1 MVMSGVSG
9 TYAIIRS
16 VTSASATQSELR
28 RISRRA
34 AAVSPSATL
43 AVDAK
48 AKALQAAGE
57 HVIGFGAGE
66 PDFATPAHIVDA
78 AARAMTEGQTRYTP
92 PEGIAPLRM
101 AIRRH
106 LAAAGLVYRP
116 REVMAACGATGA
128 LTCAFQALLAPGD
141 EVLVPLPCYP
151 AYGAQIALAGGVP
164 IAVPTGAAAG
174 FKVRPE
180 ELLAALTA
188 RSRVLI
194 LNNPCNPT
202 GSVYTSGE
210 LEALLEAA
218 VAADLFIVCDEV
230 YCDLGHEPVPFF
242 SFAALNGEARSR
254 SLVVRSASKTYA
266 MTGWRIGFAAGPEAL
281 ISAMVTTQEASVVMP
296 ASVSQWAAV
305 AALDGPQDS
314 VAARAA
320 SFGSRYRYVH
330 DRLSTMTGVRM
341 TEGHAGFF
349 ALVDVSEVIEDAA
362 EFCRRLLAHQGV
374 ALVPGDAFGVRGTVR
389 LSYATSLPEIAD
401 GLDRLEQ
408 GLLAERLEPKEPA
421 WTSRLSRP

>member
-1 MVMSGVSG
+1 MRLTPRLAQISSNPIL
-9 TYAIIRS
+9 AI
-16 VTSASATQSELR
+16 VADCR
-28 RISRRA
+28 RRRA
-34 AAVSPSATL
+34 MGQRI
-43 AVDAK
+43 VD
-48 AKALQAAGE
+48 LSL
-57 HVIGFGAGE
+57 GE

-101 AIRRH
+101 ALRRH

-151 AYGAQIALAGGVP
+151 AYATQIALAGGVP
-164 IAVPTGAAAG
+164 IGIPTGAAAG
-174 FKVRPE
+174 FRVRPE
-180 ELLAALTA
+180 DVQAALTT

-202 GSVYTSGE
+202 GAVYTAGE

-218 VAADLFIVCDEV
+218 VAADLFVVCDEV
-230 YCDLGHEPVPFF
+230 YCDLRHERAPFI
-242 SFAALNGEARSR
+242 SFAALTAEARSR

-281 ISAMVTTQEASVVMP
+281 ISAMVTVQEAWVVMP

-305 AALDGPQDS
+305 AALTGPQDC
-314 VAARAA
+314 VDAMAE

-330 DRLSTMTGVRM
+330 ERLAMMTGVRM

-349 ALVDVSEVIEDAA
+349 AFVDVSEVTADAA
-362 EFCRRLLAHQGV
+362 ELCRRLLGQQGV
-374 ALVPGDAFGVRGTVR
+374 AVVPGEAFGVPGCIR

-401 GLDRLEQ
+401 GLERFER
-408 GLLAERLEPKEPA
+408 GLKEIASGQAACTSPA
-421 WTSRLSRP
+421 PACRSMAAQRPA